1 MDDGILQAYK
11 LINTA
16 APGDM
21 PKDVLEVLTLDGE
34 PLEWQFENRV
44 VGYNRQYVAMGVGE
58 RVDML
63 IRIWRADQI
72 RIGMI
77 AILTEYEGQEN
88 PLGDQYRISN
98 VQHLT
103 DEDGLKVTDLTLY
116 RLDELYE
123 VNAAEP

>member
-1 MDDGILQAYK
+1 MDDGILQVYK

-21 PKDVLEVLTLDGE
+21 PKDELEVLTLDKE

-44 VGYNRQYVAMGVGE
+44 IGYNRQYVAMGVGE

-77 AILTEYEGQEN
+77 AILTEYDGQEN

-103 DEDGLKVTDLTLY
+103 NEDGLKVTDLTLY

-123 VNAAEP
+123 VNAE